1 MQGELVNFDVAA
13 FAGQGIRVRGQAVN
27 APSIGEL
34 EDMSGELVFRVQDNQ
49 ADVGGGDVQD
59 SGSLLT
65 IFEVE
70 SGLELVPGGDPD
82 VELSVGGAGFHDGVE
97 RIGRGAAALAAF
109 LPDAQGIWIVNP
121 FQLSWQEPGAL
132 GKNVF
137 GADRCR
143 WVPLGAVRC
152 LNREIVAA
160 AIGTDRHHRDWR
172 SGTDRHLRIQ

>member
-1 MQGELVNFDVAA
+1 MSSWGL
-13 FAGQGIRVRGQAVN
+13 GQ
-27 APSIGEL
+27 
-34 EDMSGELVFRVQDNQ
+34 
-49 ADVGGGDVQD
+49 
-59 SGSLLT
+59 
-65 IFEVE
+65 
-70 SGLELVPGGDPD
+70 LELCRVAVWGHRSAIGGPD
-82 VELSVGGAGFHDGVE
+82 LAGF
-97 RIGRGAAALAAF
+97 F
-109 LPDAQGIWIVNP
+109 PDAQGIEIVNP

>member
-1 MQGELVNFDVAA
+1 MVQRSYFLRTALTSRRRSDW
-13 FAGQGIRVRGQAVN
+13 RKDPYTPPCGQARRS
-27 APSIGEL
+27 P
-34 EDMSGELVFRVQDNQ
+34 
-49 ADVGGGDVQD
+49 
-59 SGSLLT
+59 
-65 IFEVE
+65 
-70 SGLELVPGGDPD
+70 
-82 VELSVGGAGFHDGVE
+82 GFHDRVE
-97 RIGRGAAALAAF
+97 SIGPGGADLAAF

-172 SGTDRHLRIQ
+172 SGTDRHLRVQ